1 MKKRILIFLSIAC
14 LLGCKKEPNPT
25 TSISAAALETKHK
38 AEACYNDKMLPSSK
52 AGFTYVEGEIDGKKF
67 RVTDG
72 QDRFITSQN
81 ATDFFYKYDSKYLE
95 IEKEGR
101 TWWGIGYNFIPLDDN
116 LPNLSI
122 DKNFYFQLQFP
133 YFRGD
138 SSKYVKYL
146 AQFDEIGKNFPIG
159 EMPDDKEFLKKLE
172 TNFNMKI
179 QLRGCDIKP
188 FESSPLY
195 FLSAGG
201 SQKDGYF
208 RLVDVKKYRNG
219 DRIYRRDLTFEFEVN
234 LYSNTLFAPFKR
246 IKNGK
251 IVMVL

>member
-1 MKKRILIFLSIAC
+1 MKKYVIIFISIIG

-25 TSISAAALETKHK
+25 TSISAAALEAKQK
-38 AEACYNDKMLPSSK
+38 AEACYNDKILPNSK
-52 AGFTYVEGEIDGKKF
+52 VGFAYVEGEIDGKKF
-67 RVTDG
+67 RITAG
-72 QDRFITSQN
+72 EDRFITSQN
-81 ATDFFYKYDSKYLE
+81 ATDFFNEYDSKYLE
-95 IEKEGR
+95 MEKEGK

-138 SSKYVKYL
+138 SSKYFKYL
-146 AQFDEIGKNFPIG
+146 SQFDEIGKSFPIG
-159 EMPDDKEFLKKLE
+159 EMPDDKEFLKKIE
-172 TNFNMKI
+172 SNFNLRI
-179 QLRGCDIKP
+179 QLRGCDVKP

-208 RLVDVKKYRNG
+208 RLVDVKKFKNG
-219 DRIYRRDLTFEFEVN
+219 NTVYRRDLTFEFEVN
-234 LYSNTLFAPFKR
+234 LYSNFLAEPYKR